1 MKIDKI
7 NYGHEIIVPGRY
19 LKTQEKQRIKRKI
32 LCKYISTMEDIHYVG
47 TNQIKNNSFI
57 LFSITVKHIIGVIRR
72 SFVMNIV
79 FKKYRRG
86 LPPSYPP
93 SFIWI

>member
-19 LKTQEKQRIKRKI
+19 LKTPEKQRIKRKI

-57 LFSITVKHIIGVIRR
+57 
-72 SFVMNIV
+72 
-79 FKKYRRG
+79 
-86 LPPSYPP
+86 
-93 SFIWI
+93 